1 MRGDSVAVGQRAQ
14 PMLGQLTR
22 RKRLTNAGAL
32 QSIVTDL
39 ETSMKSHS
47 LFATLALLVMSASGA
62 EAAEWE
68 FIGTQQ
74 ANFKGDRDVIKV
86 RGHEGHRAIKICVE
100 MAPLKMLDLDV
111 VYGNGE
117 RQDIQVRSQF
127 EPGSCTRVIDL
138 KGKRRDI
145 DKITMVYNRV
155 RGQDPAVVFVY
166 AMR

>member
-1 MRGDSVAVGQRAQ
+1 MKARTILAV
-14 PMLGQLTR
+14 LTLLAVSP
-22 RKRLTNAGAL
+22 LTAA
-32 QSIVTDL
+32 
-39 ETSMKSHS
+39 
-47 LFATLALLVMSASGA
+47 
-62 EAAEWE
+62 AAEWE
-68 FIGTQQ
+68 FVGTQQ
-74 ANFKGDRDVIKV
+74 ANFKADRDVIKV
-86 RGHEGHRAIKICVE
+86 RGHEGHRAIRICVE

-145 DKITMVYNRV
+145 DRISMVYSRV

>member
-1 MRGDSVAVGQRAQ
+1 MTARA
-14 PMLGQLTR
+14 LLS
-22 RKRLTNAGAL
+22 A
-32 QSIVTDL
+32 
-39 ETSMKSHS
+39 
-47 LFATLALLVMSASGA
+47 LALLVASALTA
-62 EAAEWE
+62 RAAEWE

-86 RGHEGHRAIKICVE
+86 RGHEGHRAIRICVE

-117 RQDIQVRSQF
+117 RQDIQFRSQF

-145 DKITMVYNRV
+145 DRISMVYSRV